1 MPNKKSNPLPNMD
14 CGRGEERGSEKISD
28 PKAPEITNRA
38 GVFLGFLCTMAESA
52 IFPVK

>member
-38 GVFLGFLCTMAESA
+38 GFFLGFL
-52 IFPVK
+52 